1 MSGIVCRA
9 ASIALT
15 GLQGT
20 TVMVESAISQ
30 QLPGIAIIGL
40 PDASLAEAK
49 LRVRTATSQAGM
61 PLSDRFITNKWKSR
75 SVESAHKFSAPSQQG
90 DAGNPLTQSFCSRRG
105 GSRRLRVDV
114 RFCA

>member
-61 PLSDRFITNKWKSR
+61 PLSDRFITVNLAPASLPKHGSGFDLAKVANYHASSFQESGAFR
-75 SVESAHKFSAPSQQG
+75 LVVECCH
-90 DAGNPLTQSFCSRRG
+90 AGVFPP
-105 GSRRLRVDV
+105 
-114 RFCA
+114 